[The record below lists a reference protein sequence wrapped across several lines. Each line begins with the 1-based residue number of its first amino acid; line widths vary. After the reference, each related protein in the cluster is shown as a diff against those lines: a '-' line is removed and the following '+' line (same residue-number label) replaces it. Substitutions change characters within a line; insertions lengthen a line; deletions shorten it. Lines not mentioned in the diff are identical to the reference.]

1 MANAK
6 TRWTHSVARELL
18 AEQQASGLCIA
29 QFAEA
34 RGLDP
39 KRFYRWRQRLNSIKG
54 PSTPPPIRPQDASL
68 VPVEVVPPRAATT
81 REVAADRARLTLHT
95 KTGHTIDVGAGFDGD
110 TLLRILDV
118 LAAAERC

>member
-1 MANAK
+1 MANTK
-6 TRWTHSVARELL
+6 TRWRLTVARKLL

-39 KRFYRWRQRLNSIKG
+39 KRFYRWRQRLKSIKV
-54 PSTPPPIRPQDASL
+54 PSTPPRIRPQSTSL
-68 VPVEVVPPRAATT
+68 IPVEVVFVWVAPAREIAAH
-81 REVAADRARLTLHT
+81 RARLSLHT
-95 KTGHTIDVGAGFDGD
+95 KTGHTIDVSAGFDGD

-118 LAAAERC
+118 LTAAERC

>member
-6 TRWTHSVARELL
+6 IRWTHSVARKLL

-29 QFAEA
+29 QFAEE

-39 KRFYRWRQRLNSIKG
+39 KRFYRWQQRLNSIKA
-54 PSTPPPIRPQDASL
+54 PASTPPIAPKSTSL
-68 VPVEVVPPRAATT
+68 IPVEVVPARAAPP
-81 REVAADRARLTLHT
+81 RETAAQRARLTLHT
-95 KTGHTIDVGAGFDGD
+95 KTGHTIDVSAGFDGD

-118 LAAAERC
+118 LTATERC